1 MKEKMIFMLVA
12 AMMMFA
18 VLGCSSPPESD
29 SLKGE
34 ALGDGNHP
42 PAMIEPAIGDMSH
55 SPWEENISLGENQE
69 PHFAEKLRNGNP
81 TMLSDYLRYAAL
93 NNAGLKA
100 AFEQWKMA
108 IEQIPQAQSLPDPKF
123 TYGYFIEEVETRV
136 GPQQNRL
143 EIMQTFPW
151 FGKIEARTDA
161 AAANAR
167 AARQRYEAAKL
178 KLFFEVKDAYYEYV
192 YLAGAIKIAQE
203 NLELI
208 KHFEQVARTKYVT
221 AAIGHP
227 DVIRAQVELA
237 KLEDHVKT
245 LEELRTPIVARL
257 NAGLNRRS
265 LEMLPWPREEQKFQ
279 AREVSREKVIA
290 LLREQNP
297 ELKVLNFE
305 QEAAASRIEL
315 AKKKFWPDVGVG
327 LGWIDTGSAMNP
339 GVPDSGKD
347 PIILMFTMNVPI
359 WRESYKAAELQAKA
373 DVLRTSQQKTEMEN
387 TIVARA
393 ERALYDFEDSSRKTK
408 LYGDVLVPKAE
419 ELLGASETAYLA
431 GTIDFLSLINAQQK
445 LLEFQLRY
453 ERAVADN
460 QQGLAGLEMLVGS
473 EL

>member
-1 MKEKMIFMLVA
+1 MKEKIIFIFVA
-12 AMMMFA
+12 SLIMFA
-18 VLGCSSPPESD
+18 ASGCSSPTEGGSF
-29 SLKGE
+29 KGE
-34 ALGDGNHP
+34 AFGDGNSP
-42 PAMIEPAIGDMSH
+42 PATIEPAVGDVSGA
-55 SPWEENISLGENQE
+55 PREENISLGEN
-69 PHFAEKLRNGNP
+69 P
-81 TMLSDYLRYAAL
+81 MLSDYLRYAAL

-108 IEQIPQAQSLPDPKF
+108 VEQVPQAKSLPDPKF

-136 GPQQNRL
+136 GPQRNKL

-161 AAANAR
+161 AAATAK

-192 YLAGAIKIAQE
+192 YLSGAVKIAQE

-208 KHFEQVARTKYVT
+208 KHFEQVARTKYMA

-237 KLEDHVKT
+237 RLEDHVKT

-257 NAGLNRRS
+257 NASLNRRS
-265 LEMLPWPREEQKFQ
+265 LEMLPWPQKQMFQ
-279 AREVSREKVIA
+279 AAEVSREKVIE
-290 LLREQNP
+290 LLIAQNP
-297 ELKVLNFE
+297 ELKALDFE
-305 QEAAASRIEL
+305 REAAASRVEL
-315 AKKKFWPDVGVG
+315 AKKKFWPDVDVG

-339 GVPDSGKD
+339 GTPDSGKD
-347 PIILMFTMNVPI
+347 PIILMFTMNLPI

-373 DVLRTSQQKTEMEN
+373 DALRTSQHKTEMEN

-393 ERALYDFEDSSRKTK
+393 ERALYDFEDSNRKTK

-419 ELLGASETAYLA
+419 ELLRASETAYQA
-431 GTIDFLSLINAQQK
+431 GTVDFLSLINAQQK

-460 QQGLAGLEMLVGS
+460 QQGLARLEMLVGS